1 MVRWSPIGSNDSNWY
16 FSSGANAMS
25 RIPYV
30 DAMKDPELIPLVA
43 RIRDGRRGSLINVY
57 RLLLHSPSI
66 AGTWFDHINAVRW
79 KTQLSGRLREILI
92 IRIALINR
100 IDYVIAQHVPKLALA
115 DGVSLAE
122 CEALHD
128 WKESGL
134 FSKDE
139 RAALAYADEM
149 TRNVTVSD
157 AVFDDLRPY
166 FDDRAIVE
174 LSVLIGTYN
183 MHNRVMQALQIDL
196 EKTS

>member
-1 MVRWSPIGSNDSNWY
+1 
-16 FSSGANAMS
+16 MS
-25 RIPYV
+25 RIPYIDV
-30 DAMKDPELIPLVA
+30 AKDPELIPLVA
-43 RIRDGRRGSLINVY
+43 RIRDGRRGNLINVY

-66 AGTWFDHINAVRW
+66 AATWFEHINAVRW

-100 IDYVIAQHVPKLALA
+100 VDYVIAQHVPRLALA

-122 CEALHD
+122 CEALRD
-128 WKESGL
+128 WQDSGL
-134 FSKDE
+134 FGKDE

-157 AVFDDLRPY
+157 AVFDGLRPH

-196 EKTS
+196 EKAS